1 MQYIPVA
8 LKIYQFKPK
17 GRSQAAPRNELA
29 EVMGEVLILQGLAEH
44 PNIVTCFGC
53 FTEEGA
59 SSDGEGSLASYIN
72 SCETKKKIGV
82 VIV

>member
-17 GRSQAAPRNELA
+17 GRSQAAPRSELA

-44 PNIVTCFGC
+44 PNIVTFLGC
-53 FTEEGA
+53 FSEDGA
-59 SSDGEGSLASYIN
+59 SSNGEGSLASYLD
-72 SCETKKKIGV
+72 SYEPKKQIGV
-82 VIV
+82 IV

>member
-17 GRSQAAPRNELA
+17 GRSQAAPRSELA

-53 FTEEGA
+53 FSEE
-59 SSDGEGSLASYIN
+59 EPFQ
-72 SCETKKKIGV
+72 V
-82 VIV
+82 P